1 MRKTAIAYLTA
12 MLVTA
17 PIITAVAEPAG
28 PPLWVE
34 EMMTAGAALT
44 AQCPAVI
51 RPPNAYALP
60 IHITEWGMAG
70 PTVLF
75 VHGGVQWTIG
85 GVPSGGGPSNFD
97 KQKPL
102 SERGWRLKLVDRPGF
117 GQSPTRGPDD
127 EEADAIWIA
136 RELGDS
142 AHLIGHSFGGA
153 EALLA
158 AARRPRAVRSLILVE
173 PALQPVLATE
183 VRSFT
188 DPTSKEA
195 MQIVAKFFTTA
206 RTPGELARFFSVS
219 LGRGVDGGENIAV
232 AALDAH
238 PETAAAL
245 GCAVLQA
252 NIAAPWVMRDAAE
265 AVARAHIP
273 VLVISGG
280 YNSGQD
286 KTGEVIARLTHGR
299 HVIVRSP
306 NHFIQQSN
314 PADFNKVAADFMRAA
329 DKGRTARS
337 SERQN

>member
-17 PIITAVAEPAG
+17 PIITAVAAPAG
-28 PPLWVE
+28 PPRWVE
-34 EMMTAGAALT
+34 EMMTAGAVLT
-44 AQCPAVI
+44 AQCPPVT
-51 RPPNAYALP
+51 RPPNANSLP
-60 IHITEWGMAG
+60 IHVTEWGTSG

-75 VHGGVQWTIG
+75 VHGGVQGTFAG
-85 GVPSGGGPSNFD
+85 DGPSNFAE
-97 KQKPL
+97 QKPL
-102 SERGWRLKLVDRPGF
+102 SEQGWRLKLVDRPGF

-142 AHLIGHSFGGA
+142 AHLVGHSFGGA

-158 AARRPRAVRSLILVE
+158 AARRPQAVRSLILVE

-183 VRSFT
+183 AESFN
-188 DPTSKEA
+188 DP
-195 MQIVAKFFTTA
+195 VAKDAMLIVGKFFITA
-206 RTPGELARFFSVS
+206 RTPGELARLFSVS
-219 LGRGVDGGENIAV
+219 LGRGVYGGENIAV

-252 NIAAPWVMRDAAE
+252 NIAAPWVMRDAADT
-265 AVARAHIP
+265 VARAHIP